1 MENKSTKAQRTR
13 ETILNAALELF
24 LKDGYE
30 KTTMRRI
37 AEKSG
42 LTPGAAYYYFPSKEH
57 IIFQYYAN
65 SYEEQLDILLPQ
77 LELLKSFNKRLT
89 ASLHAHIKVA
99 KPYHDVSK
107 ALFRI
112 AADPQ
117 HTLSPFSEES
127 RELRNRN
134 IQLYIKIIEG
144 SDLRVPKSIAKRLPE
159 LLWLHKMGII
169 LYWLYDKSP
178 NQEKTDRLID
188 KSCAVV
194 TRLLKS
200 ARLPLV
206 KQFSTK
212 LIDMVDEFKP
222 YA

>member
-1 MENKSTKAQRTR
+1 MDSRSGKAQRTR
-13 ETILNAALELF
+13 ETILQAALKLF

-37 AEKSG
+37 AEKAG
-42 LTPGAAYYYFPSKEH
+42 LTPGATYYYFPSKEH
-57 IIFQYYAN
+57 IIFQYYSL
-65 SYEEQLDILLPQ
+65 SYDEHLDILLPQ
-77 LELLKSFNKRLT
+77 LDGLYKFNDRLT
-89 ASLHAHIKVA
+89 VALHAHIDVA

-112 AADPQ
+112 AADPT
-117 HTLSPFSEES
+117 HSLSPFSDES

-134 IQLYIKIIEG
+134 IQLYHLIING
-144 SDLRVPKSIAKRLPE
+144 SDLKVPKAIAERLPE

-206 KQFSTK
+206 KQFSKK

-222 YA
+222 YG